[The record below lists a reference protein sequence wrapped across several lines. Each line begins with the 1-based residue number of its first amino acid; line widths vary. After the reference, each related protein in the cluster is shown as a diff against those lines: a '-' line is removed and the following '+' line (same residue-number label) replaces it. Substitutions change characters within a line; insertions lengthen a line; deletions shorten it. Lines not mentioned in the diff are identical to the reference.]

1 MKQFDAPSKTLAGL
15 DPELAATLIAAAA
28 DVVLVV
34 DSGGVIR
41 DIAFGSDELSD
52 RIGMYLDLAESR
64 HSDPL
69 ALTQALITY
78 HLLRAAHAG
87 GGRDTRWLS

>member
-1 MKQFDAPSKTLAGL
+1 
-15 DPELAATLIAAAA
+15 
-28 DVVLVV
+28 
-34 DSGGVIR
+34 
-41 DIAFGSDELSD
+41 
-52 RIGMYLDLAESR
+52 MYLDLAESR